1 MDETV
6 STEANTRSAPPGT
19 DDTGADDTGAA
30 ALLQLLYGELR
41 AMAGKR
47 LQGERAAHTLQPTAL
62 VHEAYLRLE
71 QQRSRFQ
78 NRQHFLALAAR
89 AMRRVLVDHARRKVA
104 YKRGGEAIRVTLSGL
119 EEAPG
124 VVVSADVD
132 PIDLDRA
139 LERLARLD
147 ERQVRVVELRFFAG
161 ATVDETAL
169 ALEVSTAT
177 VEREW
182 RMARAW
188 LRRALSRGE
197 DPTEPPS

>member
-1 MDETV
+1 MDEPVPIETN
-6 STEANTRSAPPGT
+6 AKSAPQ
-19 DDTGADDTGAA
+19 GADDPGAA
-30 ALLQLLYGELR
+30 ELLQLLYGELR

-47 LQGERAAHTLQPTAL
+47 LQAERTAHTLQPTAL
-62 VHEAYLRLE
+62 VHEAYMRLE
-71 QQRSRFQ
+71 GQRNRFH

-104 YKRGGEAIRVTLSGL
+104 HKCGGEAVRVTLSGF

-124 VVVSADVD
+124 VVVESEVD

-139 LERLARLD
+139 LHRLARLD
-147 ERQVRVVELRFFAG
+147 ERQVRVVELRFYAG
-161 ATVDETAL
+161 ATVEETAL
-169 ALEVSTAT
+169 ALGVSAAT

-188 LRRALSRGE
+188 LRRELTDSAEDMERGAE
-197 DPTEPPS
+197 LPR

>member
-1 MDETV
+1 
-6 STEANTRSAPPGT
+6 
-19 DDTGADDTGAA
+19 
-30 ALLQLLYGELR
+30 
-41 AMAGKR
+41 MAGKR

-62 VHEAYLRLE
+62 VHEAYLRL
-71 QQRSRFQ
+71 QQQHNRFH

-104 YKRGGEAIRVTLSGL
+104 DKRGGEAIRVTLSGF
-119 EEAPG
+119 EEAQG
-124 VVVSADVD
+124 VVVEIDVD

-139 LERLARLD
+139 LERLAKLD

-161 ATVDETAL
+161 ATVNEAAL
-169 ALEVSTAT
+169 ALGVSAAT

-188 LRRALSRGE
+188 LRRALSRGAE
-197 DPTEPPS
+197 EGELSS